1 MNSALLFAVVTAV
14 LIPAHQFADHI
25 VQTDSDAS
33 HKADP
38 GWTGWRHLLIHVATY
53 HLTIAAM
60 LAATLALLDLP
71 VSALGLT
78 AGMAFSAITH
88 ALLDRRWPVRLILR
102 LTGSAAFADRQTPV
116 CGMYLADQSLHYAC
130 LWISALLIACL

>member
-1 MNSALLFAVVTAV
+1 MNPALVFAVVTAV

-25 VQTDSDAS
+25 VQTDSDAT

-38 GWTGWRHLLIHVATY
+38 GWAGWRHLLIHVATY
-53 HLTIAAM
+53 HLTVAAM
-60 LAATLALLDLP
+60 LAATLVLLDLP
-71 VSALGLT
+71 VSPLGLAT
-78 AGMAFSAITH
+78 GMAFSAITH

-130 LWISALLIACL
+130 LWTSALLIACL

>member
-33 HKADP
+33 HKADA
-38 GWTGWRHLLIHVATY
+38 GWTGWRHLLVHVATY
-53 HLTIAAM
+53 HLTVVAM